1 MTSKLFQ
8 FRTKAC
14 EASKLMAKYGSD
26 YWKGMDLAKHGS
38 DYYKQL
44 LEKNKHYIQEPPTV
58 EQCNLLVKQLRYT
71 RLARSVTVN
80 QFIFQ
85 N

>member
-8 FRTKAC
+8 FRAKAC

-26 YWKGMDLAKHGS
+26 YWKSMDLAKHGS

-44 LEKNKHYIQEPPTV
+44 LEKNKNYIQEPPTV

-71 RLARSVTVN
+71 RLARSVTLN